1 MQRGVRCDILI
12 LFIKMENLRFWEKTG
27 MADKPSRCL
36 LAGGSS
42 EITVKKSRFIATFA
56 PVKSYEEAC
65 AFIEQMKK
73 KYWNASHNCY
83 AYIIGEDMLL
93 QRYSDDGEPQGTA
106 GKPMLEVL
114 IAQGLHDTA
123 VVVTRY
129 FGGTLLGTGGL
140 IRAYSQA
147 VSDGL
152 LQTVILEKLD
162 GFEVVIQTDYNNL
175 GKVEYCLASNSIARN
190 NTDYTDQVKITLLT
204 TEEELALITK
214 ELSELT
220 NGKISIN
227 KVQRVKFA
235 ASADKRFTL

>member
-1 MQRGVRCDILI
+1 
-12 LFIKMENLRFWEKTG
+12 

-42 EITVKKSRFIATFA
+42 EIIVKKSRFIATFA
-56 PVKSYEEAC
+56 PVRSYEEAC

-83 AYIIGEDMLL
+83 AYIIGEDMRL

-106 GKPMLEVL
+106 GKPMLDVL
-114 IAQGLHDTA
+114 ITQGLHDTA

-152 LQTVILEKLD
+152 SQTVILEKLD
-162 GFEVVIQTDYNNL
+162 GFEIAIYTDYNNL
-175 GKVEYCLASNSIARN
+175 GKVEYYLAANSIARG
-190 NTDYTDQVKITLLT
+190 NTDYTDQVKITLLA
-204 TEEELALITK
+204 TEKELELITK

-227 KVQRVKFA
+227 KIQRVKFA